1 MCLKANKTSLTMMW
15 QETEATYLTLKTW
28 DKRNKELIE
37 DEQRREDYLNRELKL
52 MKEQRESIEDTI
64 RSCVDETTAKKLY
77 RYDKVAKAFGK
88 FFGQEE
94 L

>member
-1 MCLKANKTSLTMMW
+1 
-15 QETEATYLTLKTW
+15 
-28 DKRNKELIE
+28 
-37 DEQRREDYLNRELKL
+37 
-52 MKEQRESIEDTI
+52 MKEQREAIEETI

-94 L
+94 LQTILDRKADLELINRL

>member
-1 MCLKANKTSLTMMW
+1 MMW

-37 DEQRREDYLNRELKL
+37 GEQRREDYLNRELKL
-52 MKEQRESIEDTI
+52 MREQREAIEDTI
-64 RSCVDETTAKKLY
+64 RNCVDETTAKKLY
-77 RYDKVAKAFGK
+77 KYDKVAKAFGK